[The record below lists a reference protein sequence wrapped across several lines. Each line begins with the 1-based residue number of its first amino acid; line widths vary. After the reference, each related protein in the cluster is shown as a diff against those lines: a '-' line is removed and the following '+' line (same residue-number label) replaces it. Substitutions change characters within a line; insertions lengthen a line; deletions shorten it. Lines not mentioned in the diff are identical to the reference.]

1 MSKNTVSIKDINK
14 EIAEDWNKD
23 YDYTKEDFIEM
34 GYIDQN
40 NPVNIDKVL
49 NEVQSLFEDLGM
61 RLSDDEVNRFSDTI
75 IALKSI
81 QSRIYIMGIQ
91 LKNIMAD
98 AVALKESIKD

>member
-34 GYIDQN
+34 GYIDKD

>member
-81 QSRIYIMGIQ
+81 KSRIYIMGIQ

>member
-1 MSKNTVSIKDINK
+1 MT
-14 EIAEDWNKD
+14 D

-34 GYIDQN
+34 GYIDKD

-49 NEVQSLFEDLGM
+49 KEVQSLFEDLGM